1 MKNII
6 KTFEKYFCVISPN
19 MFKSLFKEMHQEFQ
33 NILVQIKQEHT
44 PLKGAQDEK
53 KYILIDKKKYI
64 LI

>member
-6 KTFEKYFCVISPN
+6 KIFEKYFCVISPN

-33 NILVQIKQEHT
+33 NILVQIQQEHT

-53 KYILIDKKKYI
+53 KNILIDKEYI
-64 LI
+64 IV